1 MYLGQLG
8 NWGSKQK
15 PRLVRGEGT
24 QAIETMA
31 ARQLQRQGVLQQNVV
46 EDFPEAKIRVEKY
59 WEGKWSD
66 SEEGWS
72 HSWSSS
78 QHVLACCWS
87 AGSSSVC
94 SVLRMR
100 PCP

>member
-31 ARQLQRQGVLQQNVV
+31 AGELQRQSSSKNVV
-46 EDFPEAKIRVEKY
+46 EVFPEAKRRVEKY

-72 HSWSSS
+72 YSWSS
-78 QHVLACCWS
+78 
-87 AGSSSVC
+87 
-94 SVLRMR
+94 
-100 PCP
+100 